1 MLRTTTPSRPAA
13 LSDLLPSELIAK
25 LDPLDLSS
33 RKVFFGKMKGERRSK
48 KRGESVEFADH
59 RAYVIG
65 DDIRHIDWNIFGRLD
80 RLFLKLFLEEE
91 DLAVHAVI
99 DASASS
105 DCGEPNKFLFM
116 QKAAMAM
123 GYVGLANLNRV
134 AVTSMG
140 GYVETPGRAEG
151 GAADGSNSASA
162 ADGSQAPIPGSSTPS
177 LRLSGTSSLLP
188 SIRDL
193 RGKRR
198 VHDLARFLLSL
209 RPGGPLNFRAAAER
223 IALSRRGKGIM
234 LVFSDFFFKEGYE
247 AGLKM
252 LVGRGYDVF
261 LVQVL
266 SPQELDPAGPNG
278 VVGDLRLRDV
288 EDADF
293 AEVTISAPLL
303 KRYKANLA
311 AYCDQ
316 LRDFCLRRDMSLLT
330 VRSDTPIET
339 LVLDYLR
346 KRGVVK

>member
-1 MLRTTTPSRPAA
+1 MLRTINRTRPKA
-13 LSDLLPSELIAK
+13 LDDLLPSQLIAK

-33 RKVFFGKMKGERRSK
+33 RKVFFGKLKGERRSK
-48 KRGESVEFADH
+48 KRGQSVEFADH
-59 RAYVIG
+59 RPYVSG

-80 RLFLKLFLEEE
+80 KLFLKLFLEEE
-91 DLAVHAVI
+91 DLALHVVV

-134 AVTSMG
+134 AATCMG
-140 GYVETPGRAEG
+140 GYLATPRKTDTPNGDAASGG
-151 GAADGSNSASA
+151 GADDEPDSFEPR
-162 ADGSQAPIPGSSTPS
+162 DISTE
-177 LRLSGTSSLLP
+177 
-188 SIRDL
+188 IRDL

-198 VHDLARFLLSL
+198 IHDLARWMISL
-209 RPGGPLNFRAAAER
+209 RPGGDFSFREAAQR
-223 IALSRRGKGIM
+223 IALTRRGKGIM

-247 AGLKM
+247 TGLK
-252 LVGRGYDVF
+252 LLKGHGFDIF
-261 LVQVL
+261 CVQVL
-266 SPQELDPAGPNG
+266 SPQEIDPAGPSG
-278 VVGDLRLRDV
+278 LLGDLRLKDV
-288 EDADF
+288 EDGDL

-311 AYCDQ
+311 AYCEQ
-316 LRDFCLRRDMSLLT
+316 LKMFCQQRDMTLIT